1 MEKFAKIVSVVIHAP
16 EATLK
21 AMTRKNFSVYVGGDG
36 EEKTL
41 CSAITT
47 VSSPLQINCDKPIKG
62 RSVYLTKNTSPGS
75 GVSWIT
81 LEIDEISV
89 YGEVIS
95 GQLSG
100 GVVTGIVLGVVVVG
114 VVISGVLYL
123 VWRRRE
129 RGQRLL
135 ETECGDVTG
144 TVGDVE
150 LELSQEQDDISSK
163 GEGSSDRDGGS
174 SRGEG
179 SSDKEK
185 GSSREE
191 IRSDKDGASSSDKV
205 DQEGGSTE
213 KTEASSQRESSNS
226 TSDSES
232 FKETENV

>member
-1 MEKFAKIVSVVIHAP
+1 MEKFAKIVSVVVHAP
-16 EATLK
+16 EATSK
-21 AMTRKNFSVYVGGDG
+21 AMTRNNFSIYVGRDG

-41 CSAITT
+41 CSEITT
-47 VSSPLQINCDKPIKG
+47 VSTPLEINCDKPIKG
-62 RSVYLTKNTSPGS
+62 RSVYLTKNTTPGS
-75 GVSWIT
+75 AVSWIT

-95 GQLSG
+95 GDLSW

-114 VVISGVLYL
+114 VMMTGVLFL

-144 TVGDVE
+144 TVGIGNVE
-150 LELSQEQDDISSK
+150 LVLSQEQDNISSRS
-163 GEGSSDRDGGS
+163 EGSSNRDGGL

-179 SSDKEK
+179 S
-185 GSSREE
+185 
-191 IRSDKDGASSSDKV
+191 SDKDGASSSDMV
-205 DQEGGSTE
+205 DQKGGSTE
-213 KTEASSQRESSNS
+213 KTEALSQRKSSNS
-226 TSDSES
+226 STDCES